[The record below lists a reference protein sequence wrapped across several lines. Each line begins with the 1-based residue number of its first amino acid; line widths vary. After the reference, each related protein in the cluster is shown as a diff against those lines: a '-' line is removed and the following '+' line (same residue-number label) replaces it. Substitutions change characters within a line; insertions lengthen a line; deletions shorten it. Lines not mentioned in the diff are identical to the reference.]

1 MKSIK
6 QIKGKALPL
15 GLSNVDTDQI
25 APSDAMKFSKRGN
38 FSDFLFRDWRE
49 DPEFVLNQPEY
60 KDSVIILAGENF
72 GCGSSREHAPW
83 ALQDYGFRAVVAP
96 SFGDIFKN
104 NCSKVGLVTVEVSET
119 TIEELIR
126 LVNENPNIEF
136 NIDVEY
142 KKLSCGSFEID
153 FELDDFT
160 RYRLIN
166 GLDDIDLTLRD
177 ENLINKYEKL
187 RPNYLPRMSLQN

>member
-1 MKSIK
+1 MKAVK
-6 QIKGKALPL
+6 QVKGKALPL
-15 GLSNVDTDQI
+15 GFSNVDTDQI
-25 APSDAMKFSKRGN
+25 APSDAMKFSKRAN

-49 DPEFVLNQPEY
+49 NPDFLLNKPEY

-83 ALQDYGFRAVVAP
+83 ALQDYGFQVIVAP
-96 SFGDIFKN
+96 SFGDIFKT
-104 NCSKVGLVTVEVSET
+104 NCSKVGLVTVELPDA
-119 TIEELIR
+119 IIKELIE
-126 LVNENPNIEF
+126 VVKENPYIELSV
-136 NIDVEY
+136 DVDSR
-142 KKLSCGSFEID
+142 KLSCGSFEIN

-177 ENLINKYEKL
+177 EELIHHYEES
-187 RPNYLPRMSLQN
+187 RASYLPRMN